1 MPAPRNIERINIMAI
16 IAIISIIGS
25 AALGMVIGGIGA
37 AALGGFSALGACG
50 IIACAVDIA
59 DHALVARYNPTAAR
73 MPDRETIV
81 TLGVLVGVALTAW
94 IGAWYMGAGE
104 SLAALIGA
112 ASSGVT
118 LLAIMVTLLAT
129 QRVADH
135 YRGRA

>member
-1 MPAPRNIERINIMAI
+1 MVI
-16 IAIISIIGS
+16 ISIISIIGS
-25 AALGMVIGGIGA
+25 SALGMIIGGIGA

-50 IIACAVDIA
+50 IIACAADIA

-73 MPDRETIV
+73 MPDSETIV
-81 TLGVLVGVALTAW
+81 TLGVLVGITITAW

-104 SLAALIGA
+104 SLSALIGL
-112 ASSGVT
+112 ASSGVA
-118 LLAIMVTLLAT
+118 LLVIMVTLLAT

>member
-1 MPAPRNIERINIMAI
+1 MAI
-16 IAIISIIGS
+16 IAIIAIIGS
-25 AALGMVIGGIGA
+25 ATLGMVIGGIGA

-50 IIACAVDIA
+50 IIACAADIA

-73 MPDRETIV
+73 MPDQETII
-81 TLGVLVGVALTAW
+81 TLGVLVGITITAW

-104 SLAALIGA
+104 SLSALIGL
-112 ASSGVT
+112 ASSGAA
-118 LLAIMVTLLAT
+118 LLVIMVTLLAT

>member
-1 MPAPRNIERINIMAI
+1 MAI

-25 AALGMVIGGIGA
+25 AALGVIIGGIGGA
-37 AALGGFSALGACG
+37 LLGALAALGISG
-50 IIACAVDIA
+50 IVACAADIA

-73 MPDRETIV
+73 MPDSETIA

-94 IGAWYMGAGE
+94 IGAWYMGASE

-118 LLAIMVTLLAT
+118 LLVIMGALLVT
-129 QRVADH
+129 QRIADH

>member
-1 MPAPRNIERINIMAI
+1 MLAPRNIERISIMAI

-25 AALGMVIGGIGA
+25 AALGMIIGGIGA
-37 AALGGFSALGACG
+37 AVLGALAALGISG
-50 IIACAVDIA
+50 IVACAADIA

-73 MPDRETIV
+73 MPDSETIA

-104 SLAALIGA
+104 SLSVLIGM

-118 LLAIMVTLLAT
+118 LLVIMGALLVT

>member
-1 MPAPRNIERINIMAI
+1 MVIITI
-16 IAIISIIGS
+16 IAVIGS
-25 AALGMVIGGIGA
+25 ATLGMVIGGIGA

-50 IIACAVDIA
+50 IIACAADIA

-73 MPDRETIV
+73 MPDSETIV

-104 SLAALIGA
+104 SLAALIGL

>member
-1 MPAPRNIERINIMAI
+1 MAI

-25 AALGMVIGGIGA
+25 AALGVIIGGIGGA
-37 AALGGFSALGACG
+37 LLGALAALGISG
-50 IIACAVDIA
+50 IVACAADIA

-73 MPDRETIV
+73 MPDSETIA

-118 LLAIMVTLLAT
+118 LLVIMGALLVT